1 MTVKS
6 GWKLI
11 ALGKIAPANSNGM
24 PDEGTEV
31 WNLSLDEVE
40 PVTGRI
46 LNKTLCRVSE
56 LGSAKCS
63 FDTRHVLYSK
73 LRPYL
78 NKVVLPDESGVGT
91 SELIPMLP
99 DPKQLDREFL
109 AFYLRSPMFL
119 DFANA
124 NTRGANLPRIA
135 MKELWKHKV
144 PVPDSL
150 DEQRRIVARIKE
162 CMERV
167 EEIEENSQSI
177 NFEIEALL
185 PSMLHQR
192 FEELRSRVDIAKLEN
207 VTEIKGGGSLPKG
220 GGEDLGKD
228 SVLLVKVGDM
238 NALGN
243 ERIIQV
249 SRAYL
254 PASKALKKIIAPGAV
269 IFPKRGGA
277 IATNKKRMLG
287 RPAMIDPN
295 LMAVIAKPERMRA
308 EYLYYWTQTL
318 DLTDISN
325 GGVIPQLNRKDL
337 APLEIPVPGLDEQE
351 LIISELEQAE
361 ASCFE
366 LRTTF
371 VETHQERHSL
381 RESIL
386 RKAFAGEL

>member
-1 MTVKS
+1 MSKWPTSPLGELCGLINGRAFKPSDWGKS
-6 GWKLI
+6 GLPIVRIQNLNDPTKPFNYYNGDYKEKHRIDNGDILLSWSGTPGTSFGCFRWMRGP
-11 ALGKIAPANSNGM
+11 ALLNQHIFKVIVDDDIIDGEFFIYAVNSK
-24 PDEGTEV
+24 
-31 WNLSLDEVE
+31 LDEMIRQAH
-40 PVTGRI
+40 G
-46 LNKTLCRVSE
+46 
-56 LGSAKCS
+56 
-63 FDTRHVLYSK
+63 
-73 LRPYL
+73 
-78 NKVVLPDESGVGT
+78 GVGLRHIT
-91 SELIPMLP
+91 KKKLEAIHLP
-99 DPKQLDREFL
+99 TPPL
-109 AFYLRSPMFL
+109 A
-119 DFANA
+119 
-124 NTRGANLPRIA
+124 
-135 MKELWKHKV
+135 
-144 PVPDSL
+144 
-150 DEQRRIVARIKE
+150 EQRRIVARIKE

-167 EEIEENSQSI
+167 EEIEENSQLI

-192 FEELRSRVDIAKLEN
+192 FEELRSRVDIEKLED

-228 SVLLVKVGDM
+228 CVLLVKVGDM
-238 NALGN
+238 NAPGN

-295 LMAVIAKPERMRA
+295 LMAVVAKPERIRA
-308 EYLYYWTQTL
+308 EYLYYWTQTF

-325 GGVIPQLNRKDL
+325 GGVIPQLNRKNL
-337 APLEIPVPGLDEQE
+337 TPLEIPVPGLDEQE
-351 LIISELEQAE
+351 SIISELEQAE

-366 LRTTF
+366 LRATF
-371 VETHQERHSL
+371 EEAHQERYSL

-386 RKAFAGEL
+386 RKAFTGEL

>member
-24 PDEGTEV
+24 PDESAEV

-150 DEQRRIVARIKE
+150 AEQRRIVARIKE

-167 EEIEENSQSI
+167 EEIEGLHNTSLNESKLFLRAYYHDI
-177 NFEIEALL
+177 YEDLVKKTKTRPLADMGIACGGGT
-185 PSMLHQR
+185 PSKKRSDFWNGNILWVSPKETKMR
-192 FEELRSRVDIAKLEN
+192 DITTTSLRITQAA
-207 VTEIKGGGSLPKG
+207 IKGSSVKLIEQPSVLFVVRGMILAHTLPVAVNRVPVTINQDMKSITPINGVNVDYLATMLRGAEQRLLQKIEIAGHGTRRLQTEHWTSLPIP
-220 GGEDLGKD
+220 DL
-228 SVLLVKVGDM
+228 S
-238 NALGN
+238 
-243 ERIIQV
+243 
-249 SRAYL
+249 
-254 PASKALKKIIAPGAV
+254 P
-269 IFPKRGGA
+269 
-277 IATNKKRMLG
+277 
-287 RPAMIDPN
+287 
-295 LMAVIAKPERMRA
+295 
-308 EYLYYWTQTL
+308 
-318 DLTDISN
+318 
-325 GGVIPQLNRKDL
+325 
-337 APLEIPVPGLDEQE
+337 DEQE
-351 LIISELEQAE
+351 AIVGKVQSVEADSDAMLSEISSDEVSL
-361 ASCFE
+361 
-366 LRTTF
+366 LRD
-371 VETHQERHSL
+371 
-381 RESIL
+381 SIL

>member
-1 MTVKS
+1 MAGSSKWRTYKLGELADYQNGKAFKPS
-6 GWKLI
+6 DWKKEGLPIVRIQNLTDETKPFNYFNGEVEDRYLI
-11 ALGKIAPANSNGM
+11 NNGDLLISWSATLGSFIWDRGPAILNQHIFKVIPNTKLVDKFFLHYLVLNM
-24 PDEGTEV
+24 
-31 WNLSLDEVE
+31 LDEM
-40 PVTGRI
+40 
-46 LNKTLCRVSE
+46 
-56 LGSAKCS
+56 AK
-63 FDTRHVLYSK
+63 HAHGL
-73 LRPYL
+73 
-78 NKVVLPDESGVGT
+78 
-91 SELIPMLP
+91 
-99 DPKQLDREFL
+99 
-109 AFYLRSPMFL
+109 
-119 DFANA
+119 
-124 NTRGANLPRIA
+124 A
-135 MKELWKHKV
+135 MKHITKRKFEAIEV
-144 PVPDSL
+144 QIPNL

-167 EEIEENSQSI
+167 EEIEGNSQSI
-177 NFEIEALL
+177 NLEIEALL
-185 PSMLHQR
+185 PSMLHER
-192 FEELRSRVDIAKLEN
+192 FEEIRSRVDIEKLED

-220 GGEDLGKD
+220 GGEDLGED

-238 NALGN
+238 NTSGN

-254 PASKALKKIIAPGAV
+254 PASKASKKIIAPGAV

-295 LMAVIAKPERMRA
+295 LMAVIAKPERIRA
-308 EYLYYWTQTL
+308 EYLYYWTQTF

-371 VETHQERHSL
+371 EEAHKERHSL
-381 RESIL
+381 REAIL